1 MLEKLS
7 SVLTTC
13 GRLLLR
19 NLPAFGILL
28 GTTLAFVAL
37 SYLLVD
43 LLQGALRLTEPR
55 STISRASAPL
65 SPNGCDMQW
74 CEATPSCQHL
84 GGALQTYCVVCC
96 GPL

>member
-37 SYLLVD
+37 SYSLVD
-43 LLQGALRLTEPR
+43 LLQGALRLTEPSYTTHR
-55 STISRASAPL
+55 VNVQRNQKPFER
-65 SPNGCDMQW
+65 QW
-74 CEATPSCQHL
+74 LEATQLFPSSEKE
-84 GGALQTYCVVCC
+84 
-96 GPL
+96 

>member
-1 MLEKLS
+1 MLEKLFNA
-7 SVLTTC
+7 LTTC

-28 GTTLAFVAL
+28 GATLAFVAL

-43 LLQGALRLTEPR
+43 LLQGALRLTEPSYTTR
-55 STISRASAPL
+55 HASAPL
-65 SPNGCDMQW
+65 TPNGCDRQW
-74 CEATPSCQHL
+74 CEATPSCQRL